1 MFIFIMLEIE
11 FRALSLPGKCST
23 MELYPHLKKNPK
35 KHLAAHMI
43 VTPREIII
51 DLTNTDT
58 RKSVP
63 CEYISVFTHMHTLDA
78 E

>member
-1 MFIFIMLEIE
+1 
-11 FRALSLPGKCST
+11 